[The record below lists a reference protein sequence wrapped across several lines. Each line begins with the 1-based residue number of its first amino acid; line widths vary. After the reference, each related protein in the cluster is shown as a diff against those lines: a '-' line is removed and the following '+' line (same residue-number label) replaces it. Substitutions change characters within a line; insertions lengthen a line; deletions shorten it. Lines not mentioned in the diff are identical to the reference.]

1 MTNRDVHVQ
10 SRDLGGRAGGR
21 AGGERFGGNF
31 FKVLLHFL
39 LLQGALLL
47 RDGSFSI
54 VSILLLSE
62 SKDGWFLERVRNA
75 THE

>member
-10 SRDLGGRAGGR
+10 SRDLGGRAR

-31 FKVLLHFL
+31 FLVLLHFL

-62 SKDGWFLERVRNA
+62 SKDGRGWFLERVRNA

>member
-10 SRDLGGRAGGR
+10 SRDLGGRAG
-21 AGGERFGGNF
+21 AGGRRAIRRKF
-31 FKVLLHFL
+31 FLVLHF

-75 THE
+75 TYE